1 MSLMGRAYANIKQID
16 LKMVIFVGG
25 FFSLFVFLAIP
36 KDMWGELGSTF
47 RFLFSPGFYP
57 PLENTPGDVTT
68 ITTNNIYK
76 LMNVSKIIL
85 WVSLVIGIVGL
96 LIKKP
101 SANVPGE
108 KNEI

>member
-1 MSLMGRAYANIKQID
+1 MSLMDRAYANIKQID

-47 RFLFSPGFYP
+47 RFLFSPGFYTP
-57 PLENTPGDVTT
+57 IESNPGDVTT

-85 WVSLVIGIVGL
+85 WVSVVIGIIGF

-101 SANVPGE
+101 ALSKE
-108 KNEI
+108 SES